1 MKNLENKSW
10 LIIFSLFLIVFLE
23 SNNSVL
29 SQNLNLSSDQNNEPT
44 DLTNFNSNNNIKET
58 KKNNSIRSNDL
69 IPKVSTSNR
78 IGRREVSK
86 VGLASIGIAEKVNT
100 PSNINSLVWK
110 NTDSNSALFLLKNIP
125 AYGSSEIINELVKS
139 IIIKPSVPPD
149 NSSEEFIKQFVSEKL
164 NWLAKSGKS
173 DSLSEI
179 ISQLPN
185 DQFWSKWKK
194 WQIKLVRPFEAI
206 LRP

>member
-23 SNNSVL
+23 SNNYVL

-86 VGLASIGIAEKVNT
+86 VGLASIGIAENVNT
-100 PSNINSLVWK
+100 SSNINSLVWK

-139 IIIKPSVPPD
+139 IIIKPSV
-149 NSSEEFIKQFVSEKL
+149 I
-164 NWLAKSGKS
+164 
-173 DSLSEI
+173 
-179 ISQLPN
+179 
-185 DQFWSKWKK
+185 
-194 WQIKLVRPFEAI
+194 R
-206 LRP
+206 